1 MEEVADGA
9 PNTRT
14 ADRRIA
20 LLLGCASLL
29 FFLPLQHGHFKGSDE
44 LGIFEMTRSLAERGD
59 LAVPPIRHTAIGR
72 DGRRYSYF
80 APGQAVLATPLY
92 ALARPLRALLPA
104 SVSSALAG
112 PPNQRGPNHYGGELE
127 NLLVGLF
134 APLTTA
140 ALVALF
146 FVFQRQL
153 GVSRSTA
160 AILAALLATSTH
172 TTVMASY
179 FLRHST
185 EALTLLGSLL
195 LFHRYATGG
204 PLWQLAIGAAL
215 ASGTI
220 LIRVPASIALP
231 TLGAYVGWA
240 LYVRGDLR
248 AGGRRL
254 ALALSAVL
262 LPAGLALLTH
272 ASINQLKWGTWL
284 SSPML
289 EQQGRMNTPL
299 WRGMAGLLLSP
310 GSSVFVYTPL
320 LLLAPPGLI
329 ALWRRRR
336 AETLAM
342 VSLAAT
348 FLLFYSKFD
357 GWSGLWSAP
366 GPRYL
371 YLIVPLLLLPLG
383 LWLDELESGSR
394 ARKAAWSAVAVLAV
408 TGFWVQFVSIFVRW
422 GSVPTLA
429 GYPVL
434 GPDQSDFLFR
444 IASSPVVVMTGLL
457 LDGGPVD
464 SWLVNLWRG
473 WPGFPPR
480 PGAVIGLLVLWCGA
494 VLGCGW
500 LLLREL
506 PELRGAGGSTRT
518 ARP

>member
-9 PNTRT
+9 PNTRA

-20 LLLGCASLL
+20 FLLGCASLL
-29 FFLPLQHGHFKGSDE
+29 FFLPLQHGHFKGTDE
-44 LGIFEMTRSLAERGD
+44 LGIFEMTRSLVERGD

-80 APGQAVLATPLY
+80 APGQAVLSTPLY

-104 SVSSALAG
+104 SASSALAG

-134 APLTTA
+134 APLSTA

-153 GVSRSTA
+153 GVSRSTS

-172 TTVMASY
+172 TAVMATY
-179 FLRHST
+179 FLRHTT
-185 EALTLLGSLL
+185 EALTLMGSLL
-195 LFHRYATGG
+195 FIQRYASGG
-204 PLWQLAIGAAL
+204 SLGQLAIGAAL
-215 ASGTI
+215 ASGTV
-220 LIRVPASIALP
+220 LIRVPAAIAAPALA
-231 TLGAYVGWA
+231 AYIGWA
-240 LYVRGDLR
+240 LHARGDLGER
-248 AGGRRL
+248 GRRL
-254 ALALSAVL
+254 AQALSAVL
-262 LPAGLALLTH
+262 LPLGLALLAH
-272 ASINQLKWGTWL
+272 ASINQLKWGSWL
-284 SSPML
+284 YSPML
-289 EQQGRMNTPL
+289 EQQSRMNTPL

-310 GSSVFVYTPL
+310 GSSVIVYSPL
-320 LLLAPPGLI
+320 LLLAPAGLI
-329 ALWRRRR
+329 ALWRKRR
-336 AETLAM
+336 AETLAI

-371 YLIVPLLLLPLG
+371 YLLVPLLLLPLG
-383 LWLDELESGSR
+383 LWLDGLDAR
-394 ARKAAWSAVAVLAV
+394 ARKLAWGAVAVLAA
-408 TGFWVQFVSIFVRW
+408 GGIWVQFVSIFVRW

-434 GPDQSDFLFR
+434 GPDQADFLFR

-473 WPGFPPR
+473 WPGFTPR
-480 PGAVIGLLVLWCGA
+480 PGAVIALAVLWCSA
-494 VLGCGW
+494 ALGCGW

-506 PELRGAGGSTRT
+506 RSSART
-518 ARP
+518 ATP

>member
-1 MEEVADGA
+1 
-9 PNTRT
+9 
-14 ADRRIA
+14 
-20 LLLGCASLL
+20 
-29 FFLPLQHGHFKGSDE
+29 
-44 LGIFEMTRSLAERGD
+44 
-59 LAVPPIRHTAIGR
+59 
-72 DGRRYSYF
+72 
-80 APGQAVLATPLY
+80 
-92 ALARPLRALLPA
+92 
-104 SVSSALAG
+104 
-112 PPNQRGPNHYGGELE
+112 
-127 NLLVGLF
+127 
-134 APLTTA
+134 
-140 ALVALF
+140 
-146 FVFQRQL
+146 
-153 GVSRSTA
+153 
-160 AILAALLATSTH
+160 
-172 TTVMASY
+172 
-179 FLRHST
+179 
-185 EALTLLGSLL
+185 
-195 LFHRYATGG
+195 
-204 PLWQLAIGAAL
+204 
-215 ASGTI
+215 
-220 LIRVPASIALP
+220 
-231 TLGAYVGWA
+231 
-240 LYVRGDLR
+240 
-248 AGGRRL
+248 
-254 ALALSAVL
+254 
-262 LPAGLALLTH
+262 
-272 ASINQLKWGTWL
+272 
-284 SSPML
+284 ML